1 MDREPSAHSMTV
13 ETTDRENLAEKVFLL
28 ERWQAKA
35 VQTISQL
42 EGERDEALRAIE
54 AARREITHLDAVAD
68 EVAGQAVRDVRELT
82 DKLHKAV
89 AERDRLNAEN
99 AKLMESHAALTK
111 EWDLD
116 SDVADR
122 RFNTMKAVVEA
133 VINAI

>member
-13 ETTDRENLAEKVFLL
+13 ETSDRENLAEKVFLL
-28 ERWQAKA
+28 EKWQAKA

-89 AERDRLNAEN
+89 AERDKVVRERNEAQHQLIICREDLAT
-99 AKLMESHAALTK
+99 ADRTVRVTKAAL
-111 EWDLD
+111 D
-116 SDVADR
+116 A
-122 RFNTMKAVVEA
+122 AIEA
-133 VINAI
+133 V